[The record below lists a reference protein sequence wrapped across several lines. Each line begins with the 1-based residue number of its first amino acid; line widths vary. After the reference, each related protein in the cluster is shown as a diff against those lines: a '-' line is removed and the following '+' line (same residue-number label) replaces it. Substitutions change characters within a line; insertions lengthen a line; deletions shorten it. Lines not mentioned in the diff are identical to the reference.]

1 MQRQDSPTARDGVQ
15 DRVQDGAHHVRI
27 LLGTWN
33 GAAHLPEQLDSLL
46 AQTHPD
52 WSLIVRD
59 DGSRDATPAC
69 LAAFRDAH
77 PGRAVTLLPPH
88 AAATAPRGAAANFLR
103 LLAHA
108 ATLPPALTAFADQDD
123 AWFPHKLTR
132 ALAVLGPDAGA
143 DAPPAVYAS
152 RSVHAD
158 AALRPRGPS
167 TLHPRPP
174 SFANALVQNVLGG
187 NTIVMNPAA
196 TRLVAATCPAA
207 LAGAGVPFHDWW
219 VYLVATGAGA
229 RVVNDPEP
237 GLLYRQHDTNVLG
250 AHAGLGGATARL
262 GSVLGGT
269 WRGWIDRNLAALT
282 EVDHLLAPGP
292 RATFRAFAA
301 LRRDPS
307 PRARLAGLR
316 ALGIHR
322 QTAAG
327 NVLMTALALA
337 GRL

>member
-1 MQRQDSPTARDGVQ
+1 MAQGVPSPAPG
-15 DRVQDGAHHVRI
+15 GGHVRI

-33 GAAHLPEQLDSLL
+33 GAAHLPRQLDSFL
-46 AQTHPD
+46 AQDHAD

-59 DGSRDATPAC
+59 DGSTDGTPAC

-77 PGRAVTLLPPH
+77 PDRAVTLLPAEDPPPG
-88 AAATAPRGAAANFLR
+88 TVPRGAAANFLR

-108 ATLPPALTAFADQDD
+108 ATLPSALTAFSDQDD
-123 AWFPHKLTR
+123 AWLPHKLAR
-132 ALAVLGPDAGA
+132 ARAVLGADAA
-143 DAPPAVYAS
+143 PDAPPAVYAS
-152 RSVHAD
+152 RSIHAD
-158 AALRPRGPS
+158 AELRPRGPS

-196 TRLVAATCPAA
+196 TRLVAATCTAA
-207 LAGAGVPFHDWW
+207 LAGKGVPFHDWW

-237 GLLYRQHDTNVLG
+237 GLLYRQHDSNVLG
-250 AHAGLGGATARL
+250 AHDGMAGAMGRI

-282 EVDHLLAPGP
+282 QVDHLLAPGP
-292 RATFRAFAA
+292 RATFRTFTA
-301 LRRDPS
+301 LRRAPS
-307 PRARLAGLR
+307 PRTRLAGLR

-327 NVLMTALALA
+327 NALMVTLALA

>member
-1 MQRQDSPTARDGVQ
+1 MQRQDGPVAQGVPSPAPG
-15 DRVQDGAHHVRI
+15 GAHVRI

-33 GAAHLPEQLDSLL
+33 GAAHLPRQLDSFL
-46 AQTHPD
+46 AQDHAD
-52 WSLIVRD
+52 WSLVIRD
-59 DGSRDATPAC
+59 DGSTDATPAC

-77 PGRAVTLLPPH
+77 PGRDITLLPGD
-88 AAATAPRGAAANFLR
+88 ACDTAPRGAAANFLR

-123 AWFPHKLTR
+123 AWFPHKLAR
-132 ALAVLGPDAGA
+132 ALAVLGPDAGP

-158 AALRPRGPS
+158 ADLRPLGPS

-207 LAGAGVPFHDWW
+207 LAGEGVPFHDWW
-219 VYLVATGAGA
+219 VYLVATGIGA

-237 GLLYRQHDTNVLG
+237 GLLYRQHGSNVLG
-250 AHAGLGGATARL
+250 AHAGVAGATARI
-262 GSVLGGT
+262 GAVLGGT
-269 WRGWIDRNLAALT
+269 WRGWIDRNLAALAQ
-282 EVDHLLAPGP
+282 VDHLLAPGP
-292 RATFRAFAA
+292 RALFDAFTA

-327 NVLMTALALA
+327 QTLMLALA
-337 GRL
+337 FAGRL